1 MSIAVIQ
8 MVSQDD
14 VTANLAAA
22 RRLLEQAAE
31 GGARLAVLPENF
43 AAMGRRDL
51 AELGRAEA
59 RGNGP
64 ILPWLNSAARDLR
77 LWIVAGTL
85 PLPPDGQP
93 EAKANAC
100 SLLIDEHGE
109 RVARYD
115 KLHLFDVDVA
125 DARGRY
131 RESDDYAFGQKIV
144 VADTPVGRLGLTV
157 CYDLR
162 FPELYT
168 APRPCHRDPVLPAGG
183 RTGWRS
189 PTGPGDVRP
198 FGHRR
203 SLGPGPGRAAA
214 GRSGAAGGA
223 RRRRTGGYPPAHAGG
238 GAQTIFPAGRT
249 AAGAYGV
256 NMSELL
262 SSVSQQLLAPGGL
275 ELDSLPGILHELN
288 GPGIDAADLYFQSQ
302 VSESWMLEDGIVKEG
317 SFNLDQGVGVRAQSG
332 EKTGF
337 AYSNAITAEALKQ
350 AAVAARSIS
359 RAGQNGS
366 VQAFKAVVPA
376 RLYAGEN
383 PLDVLSRA
391 EKVELLKQIDAATRA
406 LDPRIQQVTVSMAG
420 VWEQILVAASDGSL
434 AADIRPLVRF
444 NVSVIVEQNGRR
456 ERGGHGGGGR
466 TDYRYFLQED
476 RAMGYAREA
485 LRQALVNLEAIP
497 APAGTLP
504 VVMGAGWSGVLLHEA
519 VGHGLEGDFNRKGS
533 SAYSG
538 RVGEKVASSLCTIVD
553 DGTLAGRR
561 GSLSVDDEG
570 TPSNCNVLIENGVLK
585 GYMQDKLNARL
596 MGVAR
601 TGNGRRESYAHLPM
615 PRMTNTYMLAG
626 ESDPQEIIASVEK
639 GIYCANLGGGQVD
652 ITSGKFVFSTS
663 EAYLIENGRI
673 TTPVKGATLIGN
685 GPEAMSRVSM
695 VGNDLALDSGVG
707 TCGKD
712 GQSVPVGVGQPTLKI
727 DAITVGGTGA

>member
-1 MSIAVIQ
+1 
-8 MVSQDD
+8 
-14 VTANLAAA
+14 
-22 RRLLEQAAE
+22 
-31 GGARLAVLPENF
+31 
-43 AAMGRRDL
+43 
-51 AELGRAEA
+51 
-59 RGNGP
+59 
-64 ILPWLNSAARDLR
+64 
-77 LWIVAGTL
+77 
-85 PLPPDGQP
+85 
-93 EAKANAC
+93 
-100 SLLIDEHGE
+100 
-109 RVARYD
+109 
-115 KLHLFDVDVA
+115 
-125 DARGRY
+125 
-131 RESDDYAFGQKIV
+131 
-144 VADTPVGRLGLTV
+144 
-157 CYDLR
+157 
-162 FPELYT
+162 
-168 APRPCHRDPVLPAGG
+168 
-183 RTGWRS
+183 
-189 PTGPGDVRP
+189 
-198 FGHRR
+198 
-203 SLGPGPGRAAA
+203 
-214 GRSGAAGGA
+214 
-223 RRRRTGGYPPAHAGG
+223 
-238 GAQTIFPAGRT
+238 
-249 AAGAYGV
+249 
-256 NMSELL
+256 MSELL

-391 EKVELLKQIDAATRA
+391 EKVELLKQVDAATRA

-420 VWEQILVAASDGSL
+420 VWEQILVAGGGRGRG
-434 AADIRPLVRF
+434 AAHTAPGGGVGQRGGGAQPPPPPPRARPPRLLRGGGRGGGAWRPRGGAPRAGAGPPDIRPLVRF

-456 ERGGHGGGGR
+456 ERGAHGGGGR